1 MQYLSSRKR
10 KTKIVAIHRS
20 NTWIS
25 CINFIINI
33 YTTYPLSTYSSCHGP
48 TYPNSQ
54 LPVDPLAQLVE
65 PYYNIPKVR
74 VRVCSA
80 LKLQDL
86 SLATTLQAVL
96 ITAKIIY
103 TDIVTLF
110 TGQFKY
116 MGFKRSLHH
125 YLYTLRTLL
134 TNLIVTLTR
143 VLQLQKIH
151 NNKTD
156 ENKWKSGLKWK
167 KSGWQGSK
175 INNSL

>member
-1 MQYLSSRKR
+1 VQYLSSRKR

-54 LPVDPLAQLVE
+54 LPVDLLAQLVE
-65 PYYNIPKVR
+65 PYYKIPKVR

-96 ITAKIIY
+96 ITATIIY
-103 TDIVTLF
+103 TDIVAIF
-110 TGQFKY
+110 TVQFKY

-125 YLYTLRTLL
+125 YLYTLRTLQ

-143 VLQLQKIH
+143 VLQLQRYITTKQT
-151 NNKTD
+151 KT
-156 ENKWKSGLKWK
+156 NGNQ
-167 KSGWQGSK
+167 GWNGRK
-175 INNSL
+175 VDDKGANNS